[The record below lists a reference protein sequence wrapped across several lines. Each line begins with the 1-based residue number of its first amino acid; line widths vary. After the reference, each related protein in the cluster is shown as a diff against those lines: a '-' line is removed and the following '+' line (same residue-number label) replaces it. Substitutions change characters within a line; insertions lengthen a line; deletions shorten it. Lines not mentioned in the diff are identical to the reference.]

1 MGRYFIVEMSTDKVT
16 LTITVSDIDVPD
28 RHVLELPYQEALQ
41 LMGGEETYEALLGK
55 FSFDEEGRLTLKDQD
70 SQVS

>member
-1 MGRYFIVEMSTDKVT
+1 MSTDKVT

-41 LMGGEETYEALLGK
+41 LMGGEEYEKLLGM
-55 FSFDEEGRLTLKDQD
+55 FSFDEEGRLTLRDQLDSKD
-70 SQVS
+70 S